1 MPDRGPK
8 VENSSAH
15 EYTYATSNG
24 RWQLPNDTHHQLE
37 APAMTPAQLDLL
49 AAYQEATGALLCFDT
64 SQGNPFEDEINEWAA
79 EQEME
84 QEAEQETQL

>member
-15 EYTYATSNG
+15 EYTYVTSNG

-37 APAMTPAQLDLL
+37 SPVMSPGMTPAQLDLM
-49 AAYQEATGALLCFDT
+49 AAYQDATGALLCFDT
-64 SQGNPFEDEINEWAA
+64 SQGNPFEAEINDWAA
-79 EQEME
+79 E
-84 QEAEQETQL
+84 QEAEQEAQL

>member
-15 EYTYATSNG
+15 EYTYVTSNG

-37 APAMTPAQLDLL
+37 SAAMTPAQLDLM

-64 SQGNPFEDEINEWAA
+64 NQGNPFEAEINDWAA
-79 EQEME
+79 EQAE
-84 QEAEQETQL
+84 QEATQEAQQ

>member
-15 EYTYATSNG
+15 EYTYVTSNG
-24 RWQLPNDTHHQLE
+24 RWQLPNDTHHELE
-37 APAMTPAQLDLL
+37 SPAMTPAQLDLM

-64 SQGNPFEDEINEWAA
+64 SQGNPFEAEINAWAA
-79 EQEME
+79 GQETE